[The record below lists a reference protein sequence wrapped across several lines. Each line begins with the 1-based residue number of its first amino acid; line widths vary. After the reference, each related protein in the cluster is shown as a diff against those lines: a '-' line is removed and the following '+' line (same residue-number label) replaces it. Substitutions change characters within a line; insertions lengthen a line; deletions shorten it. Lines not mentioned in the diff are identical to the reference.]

1 MRLKSFHAKSMGEAM
16 KLVRETLGDDAI
28 IVATREE
35 DGGGVRVTAAV
46 EEEDAASRRAKS
58 ASSRASARPPEPEV
72 DVGEVVAETLHRH
85 AVPNQLADQL
95 IDIASGVDTNDPAMA
110 LASALDGVF
119 TFQPLEDR
127 RGPTS
132 RVLILVGP
140 HGVGKTTAIAKLA
153 TRGFLAKRS
162 VGVIT
167 TDGDRPGGPDQL
179 AAFTRILRLKLT
191 TADDPDALAGAVRV
205 HAKADLLLIDS
216 AGRNP
221 YDERDMEEAR
231 ALIAAC
237 GAEPILVLPAE
248 IDPREG
254 VDTAAAFKSLGATRL
269 FPARLDAARRYG
281 SLLTIARH
289 ARLAFSDGGHSRLV
303 TEGLSPLTP
312 VGLARMMM
320 TSPERPVAAKPKR
333 PIDEAVPRSMTKPS
347 SRMMP

>member
-16 KLVRETLGDDAI
+16 KLVRDTLGDDAI

-35 DGGGVRVTAAV
+35 EGGGVRVTAAV
-46 EEEDAASRRAKS
+46 EEEDAATRRAKV
-58 ASSRASARPPEPEV
+58 ASARSPLRPPEPEI

-95 IDIASGVDTNDPAMA
+95 IDIASGIDTNDPAMA

-127 RGPTS
+127 RGPTT

-140 HGVGKTTAIAKLA
+140 HGAGKTTIIAKLA
-153 TRGFLAKRS
+153 TRAFLAKRS

-191 TADDPDALAGAVRV
+191 QADDPDALAGAVKV
-205 HAKADLLLIDS
+205 HAKADLVLIDTS
-216 AGRNP
+216 GRNP
-221 YDERDMEEAR
+221 YDDRDMEEIR
-231 ALIAAC
+231 ALVAAAA
-237 GAEPILVLPAE
+237 AEPILVLPAE

-254 VDTAAAFKSLGATRL
+254 ADTAAAFKSLGIARL

-281 SLLTIARH
+281 SMLTIARH
-289 ARLAFSDGGHSRLV
+289 ARLAFCDGGHSRLV
-303 TEGLSPLTP
+303 TEGLTPLTAL
-312 VGLARMMM
+312 GLARMMM
-320 TSPERPVAAKPKR
+320 TSPERPVQAKPKR
-333 PIDEAVPRSMTKPS
+333 TVDETPPRPMTKPS